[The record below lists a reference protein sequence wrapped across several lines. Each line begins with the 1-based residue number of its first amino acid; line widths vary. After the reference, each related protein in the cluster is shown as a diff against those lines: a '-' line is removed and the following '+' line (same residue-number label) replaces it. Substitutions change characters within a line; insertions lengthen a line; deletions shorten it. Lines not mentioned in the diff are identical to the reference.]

1 MDFLN
6 LMAVTR
12 RVGMQTYRAAVTLK
26 PIPKH
31 RQLNMITR
39 TEITA
44 KKLQQID
51 ITTLNQT
58 EIDVI

>member
-1 MDFLN
+1 
-6 LMAVTR
+6 
-12 RVGMQTYRAAVTLK
+12 MQTYRAAVTLK